1 MNYLYALRPSPLYAL
16 VCILPLILL
25 SCAFLAVAYY
35 SWPVLCI
42 GAVGCL
48 LIAWYHYLQILFIRY
63 HISAEV
69 LQISTGIFFKQTD
82 NLELFRIKDYS
93 ITQPFWMQLF
103 RLMNV
108 RLISTDQTSR
118 SVILRGIPNSDL
130 MDSLRAL
137 VLQSRLRNHIVEIS

>member
-1 MNYLYALRPSPLYAL
+1 MNYLYSLRPSPLYAL
-16 VCILPLILL
+16 VCVLPLILL
-25 SCAFLAVAYY
+25 SCGFLTLAYY
-35 SWPVLCI
+35 KWPVLCI
-42 GAVGCL
+42 PAVSCL

-63 HISAEV
+63 RISAEV

-137 VLQSRLRNHIVEIS
+137 VQQSRLRNHIVEIS

>member
-1 MNYLYALRPSPLYAL
+1 MNYLYSLRPSPLYAM

-25 SCAFLAVAYY
+25 SCSFLAVAYY

-137 VLQSRLRNHIVEIS
+137 VQ